1 MVLRCA
7 WGTCNVDERYPERL
21 RNGVRL
27 ILFPKPKT
35 NLEKCLRWIK
45 ACGRPHDQLN
55 VQRINKHKA
64 VCSKVIYQ
72 FTCKMQRKRL
82 KKNMLVNTSEYGTY
96 INMSSI
102 YCTVGISCM
111 YIIYMRACFGHVMI
125 IKVKTR
131 IIYTYTHTLKL
142 LIFEFQYQTVD
153 QSITLSTLAFRWK

>member
-1 MVLRCA
+1 
-7 WGTCNVDERYPERL
+7 
-21 RNGVRL
+21 
-27 ILFPKPKT
+27 
-35 NLEKCLRWIK
+35 
-45 ACGRPHDQLN
+45 
-55 VQRINKHKA
+55 
-64 VCSKVIYQ
+64 
-72 FTCKMQRKRL
+72 
-82 KKNMLVNTSEYGTY
+82 MLVNTSKYGTY

-153 QSITLSTLAFRWK
+153 QSITLSTLIAFRWK